1 MSTYPNH
8 ASNHERLS
16 NTYSYYQPNPDAK
29 HSPYPPNATLKDPD
43 YSTCLPGNCNSLGL
57 RLLDTRDTVIYGA
70 GLYSFFNNYDTSCSA
85 ANSTEDCQSE
95 VFKLEGQ
102 NGGLVVYTLSTVGTE
117 NMVVREGESL
127 ARADDN
133 KATFADT
140 IAVFDLGG

>member
-70 GLYSFFNNYDTSCSA
+70 GLYSFFNDYDTSCSA

-95 VFKLEGQ
+95 VFKLDGE
-102 NGGLVVYTLSTVGTE
+102 NHGLVVYTLSTVGTE